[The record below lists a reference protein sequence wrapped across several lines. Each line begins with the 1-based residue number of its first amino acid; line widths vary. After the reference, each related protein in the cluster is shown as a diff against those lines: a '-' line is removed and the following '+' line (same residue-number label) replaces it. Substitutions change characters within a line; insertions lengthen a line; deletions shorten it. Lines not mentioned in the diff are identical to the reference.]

1 MDWNAG
7 RYHAISDPQLEWG
20 RRVMQRLAPKPGE
33 RILDL
38 GCGTAR
44 LTTILLEKMGQG
56 HACSFRAITT
66 TPIIETNKRNDVIS
80 NGMR

>member
-20 RRVMQRLAPKPGE
+20 RRVMQRLAPRPGE

-56 HACSFRAITT
+56 HVVGVDRSEAMLREAAGLR
-66 TPIIETNKRNDVIS
+66 PVGR
-80 NGMR
+80 R